1 MKRTKEE
8 GKKKS
13 YKSKF
18 EAINKMAVG
27 EHIST
32 ITLNVNRLNNL
43 TKIYRLAEWIQRQD
57 VHVCCPQEIYVR
69 SRDIFRLKVRV

>member
-1 MKRTKEE
+1 
-8 GKKKS
+8 
-13 YKSKF
+13 
-18 EAINKMAVG
+18 MAMG

-57 VHVCCPQEIYVR
+57 VHVCCPQETYVR
-69 SRDIFRLKVRV
+69 SRDIFRLKVRVQKKLFHANRNQTKVGVAYS